1 MRGRRLQRHGGVFT
15 KAGQLIAAPL
25 PEWLAQLSGRVHRR
39 LDERFFSKA
48 PSHVLVNSYQP
59 GEGILPHEDGPCYE
73 PYVAILSLGSPAVF
87 RFYPAPTTSTAG
99 SARGAA
105 AGSTHAGEP
114 CSGVAQ
120 AAVRDPAACGEQRV
134 PAHAGHLA
142 SEDEG
147 RNSAPCS
154 QGLGRCSLCSGVQGS
169 GAPSTS
175 RDRTHVASSAGA
187 GPCLSVILPPRSLLA
202 FRGAL
207 YSQHLHGIDAVECET
222 LDPSVINP
230 DAARQCARR
239 CAASGGDWNA
249 TCGQRKGTAG
259 AGDATGFERVGERVS
274 LTFRNAAR
282 ALHVFARPRRRR

>member
-48 PSHVLVNSYQP
+48 PSHVLVNSYQS
-59 GEGILPHEDGPCYE
+59 GEGILPHADGPCYE
-73 PYVAILSLGSPAVF
+73 PHVAILSLGSPAVF
-87 RFYPAPTTSTAG
+87 RFYPAATNSTAG
-99 SARGAA
+99 RGAA
-105 AGSTHAGEP
+105 AGSTHAGEA

-120 AAVRDPAACGEQRV
+120 AAICDAAACSELRV
-134 PAHAGHLA
+134 PTHAGHLD

-154 QGLGRCSLCSGVQGS
+154 RSVGRCSLCSGLQGS
-169 GAPSTS
+169 GAPSAA
-175 RDRTHVASSAGA
+175 RDRTYVASSAGA
-187 GPCLSVILPPRSLLA
+187 GPCLSVVLPPRSLLA

-230 DAARQCARR
+230 DAAPQCASR
-239 CAASGGDWNA
+239 CAAAQDDPNA
-249 TCGQRKGTAG
+249 TCGQGQGGTG
-259 AGDATGFERVGERVS
+259 TRDAAGFERRGERVS

-282 ALHVFARPRRRR
+282 EVHVFARPRRHRR